1 MREAINP
8 VNRGDD
14 PQNDFIYTSGIK
26 IKKYL
31 KITKQKNHKGETI
44 ETADLNENEDYT
56 AFIMEVI
63 NHAILVTQHNKSDSR
78 HRTVFEIFT

>member
-1 MREAINP
+1 MREVINP

-31 KITKQKNHKGETI
+31 KFTKQKNNKGEII
-44 ETADLNENEDYT
+44 ETADLNEKEDYT

-63 NHAILVTQHNKSDSR
+63 NSAILVTQHSKSDSR